1 MKTPDSELT
10 SQISQV
16 QVMVSELRA
25 GFGSALQELSS
36 IQHSDALLQKHIDQT
51 REDCS
56 LQIQE
61 LRGLVFSLKDDL
73 QVALCEIRRVSDWQ
87 LRLQQDLDEGQRES
101 TGLFD
106 QHSHRSV
113 TRGSSKSEEH
123 APAPPVC
130 RNLRCYLQGFR
141 PCQGQH
147 SLSLQ
152 TECPWGTPE
161 QCRGADCRI
170 QPHPSETASGSS
182 LGHNLQSP
190 SHHGRRQQAAMELL
204 QSERVYVSSLSQ
216 LQLHLGTALPPQA
229 HRQELSQAFPACVQQ
244 LSQRHLLLRNT
255 LEERV
260 FSWKW
265 QGMLGDVFA
274 QLTSQDDGDFLDSY
288 LTYVRLF
295 PSCLLA
301 LRQSWSERPST
312 HLQDPAPGR
321 NQQLL
326 SLLSAPLS
334 RIHSYLS
341 HIQDL
346 SRWTSGE
353 HPDSYLLKLSER
365 RLGCFLTQHRELM
378 QEAVSQAEQCRA
390 GGGAVARPLSPPS
403 PQPSN
408 SSGSLD
414 LSSSTTRDSGVQF
427 ESTEHRD
434 PADRSRDSGV
444 QSESTEHRDPVDRS
458 RDSGVQSES
467 TEHRDPADRSRDSG
481 VQSESTE
488 HRDPADR
495 SRDSGVQF
503 DSTEHRDPADR
514 SRDSGVQ
521 SESTEHRN
529 PADRS
534 RDSGVQSE
542 STEHR
547 NPADRSRD
555 SGVQSESTEHRDPVD
570 RSRDSGVQSES
581 TEHRNPAN
589 RSRDSG
595 VQSESTKHRDPAN
608 RSRGCGDSF
617 LALSLRGHAW
627 QNQLQGRDP
636 QPHTA
641 LDSHRSDAC
650 IASSSNLP
658 AQKYRGDKKLSS
670 PKTAV
675 QTGQSPAARALNG
688 KQPSLEKDC
697 AEDLDLIGAS
707 VFDYH
712 SAGSSD
718 SSPKTV
724 RASAMARLPKNCGI
738 PRDRDP
744 TDTSSFTKNCGI
756 PRDRD
761 PTDTSSFTKN
771 CGIPRDRDPT
781 DTSSFTKNCGIPRDR
796 DPTDTS
802 SFTKNCGI
810 PRDRDPTDTSS
821 FTKNCGI
828 PRDRDPTD
836 TSSFTNNCGIPRDRD
851 PTDTESSAEG
861 SEPQVIR
868 AKPQLKLTSQGSPRI
883 PASPCKAPHTVPGRE
898 SGEQPES
905 QRAAHRGVR
914 VVHSAPVLPSS
925 LGQHSTNWKEM
936 SKPETSHHL
945 SRVSCKREKRVQ
957 KSERSKSSDA
967 VYPAARV
974 KLRSLQEVTMQNSQH
989 CSLDHM
995 LPKHKLSNYSV
1006 AGLGSLEECEDNT
1019 APCSA
1024 V

>member
-36 IQHSDALLQKHIDQT
+36 IQHKDAVLQQHIDQT

-61 LRGLVFSLKDDL
+61 LRRPVFSLKDDL

-87 LRLQQDLDEGQRES
+87 LRLQQDLDEGQLES

-113 TRGSSKSEEH
+113 TCGSSESEEH

-130 RNLRCYLQGFR
+130 RNLLLRCYLQGLR
-141 PCQGQH
+141 QCQGQ
-147 SLSLQ
+147 
-152 TECPWGTPE
+152 
-161 QCRGADCRI
+161 
-170 QPHPSETASGSS
+170 
-182 LGHNLQSP
+182 
-190 SHHGRRQQAAMELL
+190 GRRQQAAMELL
-204 QSERVYVSSLSQ
+204 QSERVCVSSLSQ
-216 LQLHLGTALPPQA
+216 LQLHLGTALPPRA
-229 HRQELSQAFPACVQQ
+229 HRQELSEAFRACVQQ

-265 QGMLGDVFA
+265 QGMLGDMFA
-274 QLTSQDDGDFLDSY
+274 QLTSQDDDDFLDSY
-288 LTYVRLF
+288 LTYFRLF
-295 PSCLLA
+295 HSCLLV
-301 LRQSWSERPST
+301 LRQSWSEWPST

-321 NQQLL
+321 DQQLL

-334 RIHSYLS
+334 QIHSYLS

-390 GGGAVARPLSPPS
+390 GGGVMARPLSPPS

-408 SSGSLD
+408 SSSA
-414 LSSSTTRDSGVQF
+414 TR
-427 ESTEHRD
+427 H
-434 PADRSRDSGV
+434 SGV
-444 QSESTEHRDPVDRS
+444 QSESTEHRDPADRS

-495 SRDSGVQF
+495 SRDSGVQSE
-503 DSTEHRDPADR
+503 STEHRDPADR

-521 SESTEHRN
+521 SESTEHR
-529 PADRS
+529 D
-534 RDSGVQSE
+534 
-542 STEHR
+542 
-547 NPADRSRD
+547 PADRSRD
-555 SGVQSESTEHRDPVD
+555 SGVQSESTEHRDPAD

-581 TEHRNPAN
+581 TEHRDPAE

-595 VQSESTKHRDPAN
+595 VQSESTEHRDPSYSCFFYFVLI
-608 RSRGCGDSF
+608 SRYGDGF
-617 LALSLRGHAW
+617 LAPSPRGQAW
-627 QNQLQGRDP
+627 QNQLHGRDL

-650 IASSSNLP
+650 IASSSNSSNP
-658 AQKYRGDKKLSS
+658 PDQKSRGGKKLSS

-675 QTGQSPAARALNG
+675 QTGQSPAAHTPNG
-688 KQPSLEKDC
+688 KQPSLEEDC

-712 SAGSSD
+712 STGSSD
-718 SSPKTV
+718 SSPKTA
-724 RASAMARLPKNCGI
+724 RASAAARLPKNCGI
-738 PRDRDP
+738 LRDHDP

-761 PTDTSSFTKN
+761 RTDTSSFTKN

-836 TSSFTNNCGIPRDRD
+836 TSSFTNNCGILRDRD

-861 SEPQVIR
+861 LEPQVSR
-868 AKPQLKLTSQGSPRI
+868 TKPQLKLTSQGPPGCMLPPAGPPTPSLAERAEPSLSP
-883 PASPCKAPHTVPGRE
+883 SMQLTGGSEWHTV
-898 SGEQPES
+898 SLSCQPYW
-905 QRAAHRGVR
+905 G
-914 VVHSAPVLPSS
+914 
-925 LGQHSTNWKEM
+925 
-936 SKPETSHHL
+936 
-945 SRVSCKREKRVQ
+945 
-957 KSERSKSSDA
+957 
-967 VYPAARV
+967 
-974 KLRSLQEVTMQNSQH
+974 
-989 CSLDHM
+989 
-995 LPKHKLSNYSV
+995 
-1006 AGLGSLEECEDNT
+1006 NT
-1019 APCSA
+1019 AQTAKSCPSM
-1024 V
+1024 

>member
-390 GGGAVARPLSPPS
+390 GG
-403 PQPSN
+403 
-408 SSGSLD
+408 
-414 LSSSTTRDSGVQF
+414 
-427 ESTEHRD
+427 
-434 PADRSRDSGV
+434 
-444 QSESTEHRDPVDRS
+444 
-458 RDSGVQSES
+458 
-467 TEHRDPADRSRDSG
+467 
-481 VQSESTE
+481 
-488 HRDPADR
+488 
-495 SRDSGVQF
+495 
-503 DSTEHRDPADR
+503 
-514 SRDSGVQ
+514 
-521 SESTEHRN
+521 
-529 PADRS
+529 
-534 RDSGVQSE
+534 
-542 STEHR
+542 
-547 NPADRSRD
+547 
-555 SGVQSESTEHRDPVD
+555 
-570 RSRDSGVQSES
+570 
-581 TEHRNPAN
+581 
-589 RSRDSG
+589 
-595 VQSESTKHRDPAN
+595 
-608 RSRGCGDSF
+608 GCGDSF